1 VNTPHEED
9 VLYLVE
15 DGIAHITLN
24 RPQRRN
30 AISIAVA
37 NRLHR
42 LWSIVDEDP
51 HVRVVVLDAAD
62 CGVFCAGMDLKESAE
77 IREKQ
82 GKDLLSLM
90 EDPFFERMRT
100 IRKPVIAALTGHF
113 TAAGMMI
120 AMHADLRVALQG
132 TTGGIAE
139 VKRGRGTA
147 FSPPLIWMVG
157 LPMAMEMVL
166 TGEPIPVERL
176 HALGFINHVEAD
188 TAAVRNKAFALA
200 RCIVENAPLSVYAGK
215 KTLMTALDVGCDEG
229 LRRAKDI
236 HKVVYESRDAQE
248 GPLAFSEKRKPRWTG
263 T

>member
-1 VNTPHEED
+1 MSTSEENP
-9 VLYLVE
+9 VLYVVK
-15 DGIAHITLN
+15 DGVAHITLN
-24 RPQRRN
+24 RPERRN

-37 NRLHR
+37 NRLHE

-51 HVRVVVLDAAD
+51 EVRVVVLDAVD
-62 CGVFCAGMDLKESAE
+62 CGVFCAGMDLKESAQL
-77 IREKQ
+77 REKE
-82 GKDLLSLM
+82 GKDLLTLM

-147 FSPPLIWMVG
+147 FSPPLIWMMG

-166 TGEPIPVERL
+166 TGEPLPVERL
-176 HALGFINHVEAD
+176 REVGFINHIEAD
-188 TAAVRNKAFALA
+188 TAAVREKAFSLA
-200 RCIVENAPLSVYAGK
+200 RCIAENAPLSVYAGK

-229 LRRAKDI
+229 LRLAKEI
-236 HKVVYESRDAQE
+236 HTVVYESRDAQE